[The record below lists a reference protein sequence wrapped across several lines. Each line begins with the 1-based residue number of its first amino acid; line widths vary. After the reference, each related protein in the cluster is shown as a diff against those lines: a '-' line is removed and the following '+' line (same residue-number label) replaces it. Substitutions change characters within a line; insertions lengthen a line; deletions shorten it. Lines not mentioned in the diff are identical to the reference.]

1 MITDIKKIID
11 LFSKGEMIIL
21 VDDEE
26 RENEGDLV
34 ISSKYL
40 TADHI
45 NFMIT
50 FGKGLVCAPI
60 SSSVAKKLELPLMEG
75 VNNEMQT
82 PYTYSVDLDGDGVTT
97 GISAEDRFKTIK
109 GLADKESSRSTF
121 NIPGHIFPLQAMDGG
136 VLRRAGHTEAAV
148 DLCKLSN
155 HEEVAVICEIINE
168 DGTMARL
175 EDLLKFSEHHQIPIG
190 TIKDL
195 IQYRLDSSNPV
206 QFVSKS
212 IIPTEY
218 GEFEA
223 HVYKDIVDNT
233 EHIALTLGDYLS
245 GKDTMVRVHSE
256 CLTGDT
262 LFSNK
267 CDCGSQLSTA
277 LKIISDNK
285 SGVLLYMRGHEGRGI
300 GLGNKIKAYSLQ
312 DAGDDTVDAN
322 LKLGFKNDQRDYGT
336 GALIL
341 RNLGISNMNLLTNNP
356 SKRAGLEGY
365 GLNITKRTPLIGQTT
380 PENKKYL
387 ETKKDKMG
395 HNFDEE

>member
-1 MITDIKKIID
+1 MITDIKTIID

-50 FGKGLVCAPI
+50 YGKGLVCAPI
-60 SSSVAKKLELPLMEG
+60 SSTVAKKLKLPLMEG

-82 PYTYSVDLDGDGVTT
+82 PYTHSVDLKGDGVTT

-109 GLADKESSRSTF
+109 GLANRESTRDSF

-148 DLCKLSN
+148 DLCTISQ

-168 DGTMARL
+168 DGTMARF
-175 EDLLKFSEHHQIPIG
+175 EDLIKFSKSHQLPIG

-195 IQYRLDSSNPV
+195 IQFRLDTSNPV
-206 QFVSKS
+206 EFISKS
-212 IIPTEY
+212 KIPTDY
-218 GEFEA
+218 GEFTA
-223 HVYKDIVDNT
+223 HVYKDNVDNT
-233 EHIALTLGDYLS
+233 EHIALTFGDYLS
-245 GKDTMVRVHSE
+245 GEDTMVRVHSE

-267 CDCGSQLSTA
+267 CDCGSQLSNA
-277 LKIISDNK
+277 LKTISENE

-312 DAGDDTVDAN
+312 EEGDDTVDAN

-365 GLNITKRTPLIGQTT
+365 GLIITKRTPLIGQIT
-380 PENKKYL
+380 PENTKYL

-395 HNFDEE
+395 HNFNEE